1 MSAEF
6 ERLVG
11 HTVMNFDFCQGLLED
26 TEATLEKGGFVLSES
41 ERTQLLT
48 AVNQMNNQAA
58 NQGTSRP
65 GQVAG
70 RFW

>member
-1 MSAEF
+1 MSVQF
-6 ERLVG
+6 ENLVG
-11 HTVMNFDFCQGLLED
+11 RAVMDVQFREGLLAD

-58 NQGTSRP
+58 PKP
-65 GQVAG
+65 GQVVG
-70 RFW
+70 RLW

>member
-11 HTVMNFDFCQGLLED
+11 HTVMNFDFCQGLLAD
-26 TEATLEKGGFVLSES
+26 TDATLEKGGFVLSDA

-58 NQGTSRP
+58 PKP
-65 GQVAG
+65 GQVVG
-70 RFW
+70 RVW

>member
-6 ERLVG
+6 ENLVG
-11 HTVMNFDFCQGLLED
+11 RAVMDVHFRQGLLAD
-26 TEATLEKGGFVLSES
+26 TEATLEKGGFVLSEA

-58 NQGTSRP
+58 SKP
-65 GQVAG
+65 GQVS
-70 RFW
+70 RRIW